1 MNDITKPGHIEV
13 LAEGSVKPEQRVGC
27 EEDRTAVDR
36 SETTTAGLTL
46 ESLVAEVRPI
56 LNDLCVVCHGPE
68 IVRLIGV
75 MESPDD
81 LYYIT
86 ISMCGEQAYQS
97 AVGHCESIRKGLSPA
112 YYASLDEVFALNGG
126 RPVPDMLVERS
137 AASFFGPAAE
147 CNKSRDEAEG

>member
-86 ISMCGEQAYQS
+86 SDIRGQRSYQS
-97 AVGHCESIRKGLSPA
+97 AVGHADSIRAGLSPA
-112 YYASLDEVFALNGG
+112 YYASLDAAFTLNGG
-126 RPVPDMLVERS
+126 RPVPDMLIERS
-137 AASFFGPAAE
+137 DVSFFGAASE
-147 CNKSRDEAEG
+147 RNKRRDEADG